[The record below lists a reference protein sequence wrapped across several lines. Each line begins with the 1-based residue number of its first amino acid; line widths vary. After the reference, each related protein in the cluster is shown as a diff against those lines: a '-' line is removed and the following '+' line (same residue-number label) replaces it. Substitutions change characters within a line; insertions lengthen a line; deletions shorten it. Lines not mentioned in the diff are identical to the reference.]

1 MVPMHIFLLFCL
13 FGATFPPIDESEA
26 SRLSYVVDGRDSL
39 GDGFVVLVENARAW
53 KQESTTQKGIAEPA
67 DLSEIVANPAAY
79 RGVEMHVIGV
89 VEQPSAVDPPW
100 NDVQE
105 WFVRDE
111 TGSPFVLYVVGPSK
125 VQSMAKISAVARY
138 YKTINLTGRDGKVRT
153 YATFVTSSEAIERHQ
168 PLSEISELMLL
179 IPLIAIGGLVVFLL
193 SRKKKSRIP
202 RLRERSLHVEDVI
215 CAAQAVATE
224 LPDDPAQ
231 ALALLH
237 ESAEELT

>member
-1 MVPMHIFLLFCL
+1 MHIFLLFCL
-13 FGATFPPIDESEA
+13 FGANFPPLDASEA

-39 GDGFVVLVENARAW
+39 GDGFVVLVENARTW
-53 KQESTTQKGIAEPA
+53 EQESASQMGMAEPVN
-67 DLSEIVANPAAY
+67 LTELVANPTAF
-79 RGVEMHVIGV
+79 RGAQMQISGI
-89 VEQPSAVDPPW
+89 VEQPSSVGPPW

-111 TGSPFVLYVVGPSK
+111 TGSPFVLYVVGSSNVPSR
-125 VQSMAKISAVARY
+125 SKISAVARF
-138 YKTINLTGRDGKVRT
+138 YKTINLTSRDSEIRT
-153 YATFVTSSEAIERHQ
+153 YATFVTSNEAIERNQ
-168 PLSEISELMLL
+168 SLRELPELLLL
-179 IPLIAIGGLVVFLL
+179 IPLLALGGLTVFFLG
-193 SRKKKSRIP
+193 RKKKSRTP
-202 RLRERSLHVEDVI
+202 RLRDRSSNIEDVL